1 MASRMLEAR
10 AVGALDPGGMRD
22 IIASLP
28 EQLSTGLKV
37 GEAAPVPIEE
47 AQRIFIVGMGG
58 SAIGGDVFA
67 AWLADRP
74 RIPIQVVRDYRLPA
88 YARPEDPLVA
98 GSHFRQTEE
107 TPAPTAPG
115 VQLGCCVVAP
125 TPGGTPRRLA

>member
-67 AWLADRP
+67 AWLADRAK
-74 RIPIQVVRDYRLPA
+74 IPIQVVRDYRLPP
-88 YARPEDPLVA
+88 YARPQDLPLAVSDSA
-98 GSHFRQTEE
+98 N
-107 TPAPTAPG
+107 PAE
-115 VQLGCCVVAP
+115 
-125 TPGGTPRRLA
+125 